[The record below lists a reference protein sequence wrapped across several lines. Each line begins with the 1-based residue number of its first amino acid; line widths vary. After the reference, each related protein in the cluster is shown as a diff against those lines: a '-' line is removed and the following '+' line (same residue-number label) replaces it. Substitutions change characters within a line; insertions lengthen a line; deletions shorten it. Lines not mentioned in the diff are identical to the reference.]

1 MEIRTCEEY
10 VVAELFDAKN
20 EIERLEQVVAE
31 QKEAHQET
39 IARLNDVMKSFQELK
54 DLILKKSALK
64 HYSVDNDPYISFDSI
79 WQSYNADDFNLIT
92 TIIPE
97 LLVEDSQE

>member
-1 MEIRTCEEY
+1 MEIKTCEQY
-10 VVAELFDAKN
+10 VLSLLEENQNEVA
-20 EIERLEQVVAE
+20 RLQQVVAD
-31 QKEAHQET
+31 KELAHQEAL
-39 IARLNDVMKSFQELK
+39 ARLNDVMKSFQELK
-54 DLILKKSALK
+54 DLILKRSVLK
-64 HYSVDNDPYISFDSI
+64 RYSIDNDPYISFDNI